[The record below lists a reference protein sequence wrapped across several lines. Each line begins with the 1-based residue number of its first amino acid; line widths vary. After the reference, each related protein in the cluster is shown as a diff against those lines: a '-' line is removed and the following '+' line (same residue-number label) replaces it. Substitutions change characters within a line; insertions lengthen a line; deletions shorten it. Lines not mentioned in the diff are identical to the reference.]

1 MRGPSVMKKR
11 MIAGPLGSEKKRMI
25 AAELWIRIHPD
36 TDPDP
41 AFQVNPDIQGVN
53 YQKLKEKNIA

>member
-1 MRGPSVMKKR
+1 
-11 MIAGPLGSEKKRMI
+11 MI

-41 AFQVNPDIQGVN
+41 IFQVNPDIQGVD